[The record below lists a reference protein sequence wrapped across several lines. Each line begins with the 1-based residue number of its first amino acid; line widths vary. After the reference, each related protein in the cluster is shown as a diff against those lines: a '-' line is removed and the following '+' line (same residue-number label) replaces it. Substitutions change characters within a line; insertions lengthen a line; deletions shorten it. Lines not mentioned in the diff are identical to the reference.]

1 MYATNNFFSQHS
13 NDICSKRL
21 CTNKRSQSRFLQQ
34 IKFIDWCNQQEE
46 KRFLWLAISLFGHIG
61 MVLPVTLLAILF
73 LANNNFNLWIIA
85 CAVNVPVLALNLAA
99 QPPKVT
105 LPTMFISLL
114 LDTAIIISCVGMFML
129 K

>member
-1 MYATNNFFSQHS
+1 
-13 NDICSKRL
+13 
-21 CTNKRSQSRFLQQ
+21 
-34 IKFIDWCNQQEE
+34 
-46 KRFLWLAISLFGHIG
+46 

>member
-1 MYATNNFFSQHS
+1 MQQIISSANIQTTFAPNVYAQTREAKAGFFS
-13 NDICSKRL
+13 
-21 CTNKRSQSRFLQQ
+21 
-34 IKFIDWCNQQEE
+34 KFIDWCNQQEE
-46 KRFLWLAISLFGHIG
+46 KRFLWLAISLFGNIG
-61 MVLPVTLLAILF
+61 MVLPVTLLSILF
-73 LANNNFNLWIIA
+73 FADNNFTLWIVA

-114 LDTAIIISCVGMFML
+114 IDAVIIILCIGMFML